1 MFIIQLCLVFD
12 CCQRL
17 GGFETYRKPVK
28 VLDKSHPLRFFG
40 FLSSGS
46 VSIWCQP
53 QLNGHKTHSTAQQH
67 LPLLYLQTF
76 HLSCLLFPVSLTTLA
91 RTSRLATFLGSSA
104 PISLISP
111 SRSSSSISRSL
122 SLLRVPGACCAVFSL
137 CRAFASKA
145 LAWPRSSRRAP
156 GRRRRLGLQ
165 RLPWWPGFGE
175 QSAL

>member
-76 HLSCLLFPVSLTTLA
+76 HLSCLLFPVSAHHFGPDFSFGDISWIFGAHFTDFSITFFFEYLTKSF
-91 RTSRLATFLGSSA
+91 TSAC
-104 PISLISP
+104 P
-111 SRSSSSISRSL
+111 RSL
-122 SLLRVPGACCAVFSL
+122 LCGVFVV
-137 CRAFASKA
+137 
-145 LAWPRSSRRAP
+145 SSVCFK
-156 GRRRRLGLQ
+156 
-165 RLPWWPGFGE
+165 GFGLA
-175 QSAL
+175 SFIT